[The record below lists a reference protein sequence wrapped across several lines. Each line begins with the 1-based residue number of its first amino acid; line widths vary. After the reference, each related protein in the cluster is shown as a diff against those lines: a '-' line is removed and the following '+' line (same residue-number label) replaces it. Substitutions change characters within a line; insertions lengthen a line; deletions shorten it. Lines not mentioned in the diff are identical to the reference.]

1 LATKPPNDPKTG
13 PKGAPKDGKPA
24 SKQESKKSEMS
35 KAGVDQE
42 LIRQLAA
49 LLTETDLSE
58 IEIETDGLKLRVAR
72 QVAQAVTHVA
82 APAPA
87 AASAAAAA
95 PTAADAAAHPG
106 SVASPMVGTA
116 YLSPEPGAPAFVQA
130 GKQVSEGETI
140 LIIEAMKTMNHI
152 PAPRSGKLTAVLVD
166 DGQPVE
172 FGEPLFVIE

>member
-1 LATKPPNDPKTG
+1 MATKPPNDPKTG

-95 PTAADAAAHPG
+95 PTVADAAAHPG